1 MEVLQLRG
9 GEQDAQTRWAL
20 ALLDIQRPDMDGL
33 DLAHRLRER
42 VPDTNRLLLVAV
54 TGYGHDEA
62 RERSFAA
69 GFDQH
74 LAKPAGSR
82 LSVPVSLRSWSPSVR
97 SSSSGDPSTPDR
109 RNGQGSSP
117 SPCCPPVGVAGPQDV
132 EAVPRW
138 TRPLPGGALCAAQG
152 PSAALARRP
161 GEATRRQGGIVLAG
175 NLRWVIALI
184 ASLDLPP
191 RIG

>member
-1 MEVLQLRG
+1 VEVLQLRG

-74 LAKPAGSR
+74 LAKP
-82 LSVPVSLRSWSPSVR
+82 VDLR
-97 SSSSGDPSTPDR
+97 TL
-109 RNGQGSSP
+109 QGLLK
-117 SPCCPPVGVAGPQDV
+117 GLQ
-132 EAVPRW
+132 
-138 TRPLPGGALCAAQG
+138 
-152 PSAALARRP
+152 
-161 GEATRRQGGIVLAG
+161 
-175 NLRWVIALI
+175 
-184 ASLDLPP
+184 
-191 RIG
+191 